1 MLERSITAT
10 RSESHPDS
18 VALQALRRPASIA
31 SSRFRAALLRHAS
44 DTPKSTS
51 AILRVR
57 SRLWRIRRPRSNG
70 EPLWR
75 STIAFDKRAAKSFI
89 RINDRIR
96 AREIRV
102 IDENGEQL
110 GILPPF
116 EALRIARERGLDLVE
131 VSPNA
136 VPPVC
141 RIQDY
146 GRFLYEKEKSERAAR
161 KKQKVIVIKE
171 VKFSVTVD
179 EHDYQT
185 KKNQAVRFLTEGD
198 KVKASLRFRGR
209 QMAHRELGYAII
221 NRLIQDIGD
230 AGIVEF
236 MPRMEGTILH
246 AILAPSKKQ
255 EAPKPKP
262 AAASAAAAPRP
273 PPASRSNAV
282 TSSRPLQSKAAP
294 AMRSGLSQSRSHVRA
309 GRRVLISPPCMLATC
324 VPGAV
329 LPQLLLFRV
338 PFCCAPLVSPWP
350 QTSPTSHHG
359 RPPPH
364 KGHGRAALSPDGKQV
379 LFTVTDSTADG
390 AKSHLWL
397 VRSQAAPGSR
407 ARSHFPRLPTSAA
420 NATPQWAPDG
430 SRHLLPGP
438 SRRTHAALPPRSA
451 RRRSRSLRPEGR
463 ARRR

>member
-1 MLERSITAT
+1 MLYSVCAGGSRPVSGA
-10 RSESHPDS
+10 DS
-18 VALQALRRPASIA
+18 GAV
-31 SSRFRAALLRHAS
+31 SRAVSGLLRGSFA
-44 DTPKSTS
+44 
-51 AILRVR
+51 R
-57 SRLWRIRRPRSNG
+57 SRR
-70 EPLWR
+70 EPGKRR
-75 STIAFDKRAAKSFI
+75 STIALDKRSAKSFI

-102 IDENGEQL
+102 IDENGEQM

-116 EALRIARERGLDLVE
+116 EALKIARERGLDLVE

-161 KKQKVIVIKE
+161 KRQKVIVVKE

-246 AILAPSKKQ
+246 AILAPARKEGGGKQ
-255 EAPKPKP
+255 RGGDAGGDTAKPKP
-262 AAASAAAAPRP
+262 AQPPQAAAQRP
-273 PPASRSNAV
+273 PA
-282 TSSRPLQSKAAP
+282 
-294 AMRSGLSQSRSHVRA
+294 
-309 GRRVLISPPCMLATC
+309 
-324 VPGAV
+324 
-329 LPQLLLFRV
+329 
-338 PFCCAPLVSPWP
+338 
-350 QTSPTSHHG
+350 
-359 RPPPH
+359 
-364 KGHGRAALSPDGKQV
+364 
-379 LFTVTDSTADG
+379 
-390 AKSHLWL
+390 
-397 VRSQAAPGSR
+397 
-407 ARSHFPRLPTSAA
+407 
-420 NATPQWAPDG
+420 
-430 SRHLLPGP
+430 
-438 SRRTHAALPPRSA
+438 
-451 RRRSRSLRPEGR
+451 
-463 ARRR
+463 